1 MFKSLSLASPVEH
14 KFSYSLNLLALLGI
28 SVSLL
33 IAFFY
38 QIAFNE
44 IPCPLCQL
52 QRLGLILVGMGFM
65 LNAQFGPSTVHYAM
79 AIMAALAGAATSL
92 RQILLHIA
100 PGDTGYGSA
109 LYGMHFYTWGFISF
123 VMVIVFTA
131 LMLWVDR
138 KNFSAPRQQRLGLV
152 AVLIISLFL
161 ILSLANT
168 VSSVMVC
175 KLGPCPDNPIK
186 YLLSF

>member
-1 MFKSLSLASPVEH
+1 MFSTYSLANPVEH
-14 KFSYSLNLLALLGI
+14 RFSFSLNLLALLG
-28 SVSLL
+28 VCFSLL

-44 IPCPLCQL
+44 LPCPLCQL

-79 AIMAALAGAATSL
+79 VIFSALTGAASSL
-92 RQILLHIA
+92 KQILLHIA
-100 PGDTGYGSA
+100 PGDKGYGSTF
-109 LYGMHFYTWGFISF
+109 LELHFYTLGFISF
-123 VMVIVFTA
+123 VMMIAFA
-131 LMLWVDR
+131 AIMLLVGR
-138 KNFSAPRQQRLGLV
+138 KSFSPPRQQRLGLIGLLV
-152 AVLIISLFL
+152 ISLFL
-161 ILSLANT
+161 IIALANT

-175 KLGPCPDNPIK
+175 KLGPCPDDPMQ

>member
-1 MFKSLSLASPVEH
+1 MFSTYSFASPVEH
-14 KFSYSLNLLALLGI
+14 RFSFSLNLLALLG
-28 SVSLL
+28 VCFSLL

-44 IPCPLCQL
+44 LPCPLCQL

-79 AIMAALAGAATSL
+79 VIFGALTGAATSM
-92 RQILLHIA
+92 RQGLLHIA
-100 PGDTGYGSA
+100 PGDKGYGSTF
-109 LYGMHFYTWGFISF
+109 LELHFYTLGFISF
-123 VMVIVFTA
+123 VMMIAFA
-131 LMLWVDR
+131 AFMLCVDH
-138 KNFSAPRQQRLGLV
+138 KNFSPPRQQRLGWVGL
-152 AVLIISLFL
+152 LIISLFL
-161 ILSLANT
+161 IITLANT

-175 KLGPCPDNPIK
+175 KLGPCPDDPMQ

>member
-1 MFKSLSLASPVEH
+1 MFNSYSLASPVEH
-14 KFSYSLNLLALLGI
+14 RFSYSLNLLALLGI

-44 IPCPLCQL
+44 LPCPLCQL

-65 LNAQFGPSTVHYAM
+65 LNAQFGASTVHYAM
-79 AIMAALAGAATSL
+79 AIMGALAGAGTSM
-92 RQILLHIA
+92 RQVLLHIA
-100 PGDTGYGSA
+100 PGDAGYGSN
-109 LYGMHFYTWGFISF
+109 LYGLHFYTWGFISF
-123 VMVIVFTA
+123 VMVVVFTA
-131 LMLWVDR
+131 VMLCIDR
-138 KNFSAPRQQRLGLV
+138 KNFTPPRQQRLGWV
-152 AVLIISLFL
+152 AILIISFFL

-168 VSSVMVC
+168 VSAVMVC
-175 KLGPCPDNPIK
+175 KLGPCPDNPVQ